1 MQYRQVAHPAESAEE
16 ATYVVVLDAGD
27 EAVAELSA
35 FARERGLSSAQLTAV
50 GAFSSA
56 VLGWFDPHAR
66 DYRRIPVDE
75 QCEVLSI
82 IGDVAL
88 ADGEPALHAHCVVG
102 LPDGTTRGGHLL
114 EGHVWP
120 TLEVVVRESP
130 ARLRKTARPEV
141 GLALIDLSRTD

>member
-1 MQYRQVAHPAESAEE
+1 MQYRQVADAEE
-16 ATYVVVLDAGD
+16 TTYVVVLDEGD
-27 EAVAELSA
+27 EVVAELSA

-56 VLGWFDPHAR
+56 VLGWFDRQAK

-88 ADGEPALHAHCVVG
+88 NDGEPALHAHCVVG

-114 EGHVWP
+114 EGQVWP

-130 ARLRKTARPEV
+130 ARLQKTMRPDV
-141 GLALIDLSRTD
+141 GLALIDLSRTEG

>member
-1 MQYRQVAHPAESAEE
+1 MQYQQVADAEE
-16 ATYVVVLDAGD
+16 TTYVVVLDEGD
-27 EAVAELSA
+27 EAVETLTS
-35 FARERGLSSAQLTAV
+35 FAGERGLSSAQLTAV

-56 VLGWFDPHAR
+56 VLGWFDRQAK

-75 QCEVLSI
+75 QCEVLSV

-102 LPDGTTRGGHLL
+102 LADGSTRGGHLL
-114 EGHVWP
+114 EGRVWP

-130 ARLRKTARPEV
+130 AKLRKTMRADV
-141 GLALIDLSRTD
+141 GLALIDIPRTDD